1 MLWPEHA
8 VFVTC
13 ARSMRVTANHRI
25 ASRVWHHATRY
36 HWLLVDAKST
46 GSTSRVVSVPV
57 LDVYRMRRTSCSA
70 IASSSADRIVLG
82 CAFNEELD
90 KLTVDAAERTASVTN
105 KASFLAVS
113 AGVLVAASTAQLWE
127 ALAPF
132 GVAAL
137 ALSCAALACA
147 AVAVRPGKRIGIQAR
162 RLVDRFSDSASS
174 ALQIEAQGIEDK
186 ASVLSLREDDLR
198 ARAVWVWC
206 GFAALALAAAS
217 LTVVFAAEVLGG

>member
-1 MLWPEHA
+1 MVLECASDWVSDPLRTIACMTEHRDA
-8 VFVTC
+8 APLEEASVR
-13 ARSMRVTANHRI
+13 ARFARVR
-25 ASRVWHHATRY
+25 
-36 HWLLVDAKST
+36 LL
-46 GSTSRVVSVPV
+46 
-57 LDVYRMRRTSCSA
+57 
-70 IASSSADRIVLG
+70 
-82 CAFNEELD
+82 NEELD

-127 ALAPF
+127 AIAAF

-147 AVAVRPGKRIGIQAR
+147 AVAVRPGKRTGIQAR
-162 RLVDRFSDSASS
+162 RLVDRFSNSASS
-174 ALQIEAQGIEDK
+174 ALQIEAQIIEDK

-217 LTVVFAAEVLGG
+217 LTVVFAVEVLGG